1 MDLYFD
7 AIAKVKDFILVA
19 KLSNFVSSSII
30 YIFENWKMI
39 FKIQLDLNLINLNL
53 DKTVRSDLTVL
64 SQ

>member
-39 FKIQLDLNLINLNL
+39 FKIQLDLN
-53 DKTVRSDLTVL
+53 
-64 SQ
+64 